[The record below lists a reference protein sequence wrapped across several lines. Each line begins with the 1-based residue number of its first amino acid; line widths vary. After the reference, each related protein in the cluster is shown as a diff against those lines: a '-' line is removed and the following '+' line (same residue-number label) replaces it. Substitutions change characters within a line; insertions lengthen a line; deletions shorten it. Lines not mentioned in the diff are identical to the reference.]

1 MLRLFFILLVTSTL
15 LSSCASTYKPIA
27 PNTLSFDSNEK
38 NGVGFGYRYDVL
50 NFRGNRKYAKRE
62 PKKMMRLVALKIENH
77 TGGPMKLGENFH
89 LYAGQNQVYP
99 VDPELVHKE
108 LKQGVAIYLLY
119 SLITINKTECDEY
132 TGECTTKLVFPIG
145 VPITIGNMAVA
156 GTANQNFRNE
166 LMQYTLAN
174 KIIDDGETVYALIG
188 IAQSDLHPLKLVMKD
203 NQEEDID

>member
-1 MLRLFFILLVTSTL
+1 
-15 LSSCASTYKPIA
+15 
-27 PNTLSFDSNEK
+27 
-38 NGVGFGYRYDVL
+38 
-50 NFRGNRKYAKRE
+50 
-62 PKKMMRLVALKIENH
+62 
-77 TGGPMKLGENFH
+77 MKLGENFH